1 MTNNLRIVPDVR
13 GDVMIGVSQFFNTPL
28 YWQLPG
34 SFLTDRTASYNGLL
48 RFTVT
53 NKGGSTL
60 FPDNILATY
69 PLVQIQG
76 NRRIVL
82 EYYPPSHHPNGHYQ
96 VR

>member
-1 MTNNLRIVPDVR
+1 
-13 GDVMIGVSQFFNTPL
+13 MIGVSQFFDTPL

-34 SFLTDRTASYNGLL
+34 YFLKDRTTSYNGLL

-53 NKGGSTL
+53 NHGGSTL

-76 NRRIVL
+76 NRKVIL
-82 EYYPPSHHPNGHYQ
+82 EYYPPSPHPNGRYQ
-96 VR
+96 VRYSSMKLNDIICIS